1 MQKFKFLLIYI
12 LISHFL
18 FVSCSS
24 DVQNDVV
31 EPINALNLFD
41 VSYGANSQQAYDIYL
56 PAGRSALKTKV
67 IMLIHGGGWTSGD
80 KSDMN
85 DFVQFIQ
92 QSHPDHAIVNMN
104 YVLADLTTAAFP
116 HQFLDVQRVIEKL
129 KQEKNELQILPEFA
143 LIGTSAGAHIALQYD
158 YVYDISD
165 DVKMV
170 CDIVG
175 PSDFTDPFFS
185 EDPAFT
191 ILLSLLIDESAYPA
205 GTNFIEEVSPAIRV
219 SSMSSPSILFYGD
232 ADPLVPL
239 TNGQRLQTALS
250 NAGVTHSFTIYEGGH
265 GDDWSETNILDLKS
279 KISSFINTFLTV
291 E

>member
-1 MQKFKFLLIYI
+1 MQKFKFLFIYI
-12 LISHFL
+12 LISQFL

-24 DVQNDVV
+24 EVQNDVV
-31 EPINALNLFD
+31 EPINALNVFD
-41 VSYGANSQQAYDIYL
+41 VSYGANSQQVYDIYL
-56 PAGRSALKTKV
+56 PAGRSAMKTKV

-85 DFVQFIQ
+85 DFIQFIQ

-185 EDPAFT
+185 EDPAFN

-205 GTNFIEEVSPAIRV
+205 GTNFVEEVSPAIRV

>member
-1 MQKFKFLLIYI
+1 MQKFKFLFIYI
-12 LISHFL
+12 LISQFL

-24 DVQNDVV
+24 EVQNDVV
-31 EPINALNLFD
+31 EPINALNVFD
-41 VSYGANSQQAYDIYL
+41 VSYGANSQQVYDIYL
-56 PAGRSALKTKV
+56 PAGRSAMKTKV

-85 DFVQFIQ
+85 DFIQFIQ

-185 EDPAFT
+185 EDPAFN

-205 GTNFIEEVSPAIRV
+205 GTNFVEEVSPAIRV
-219 SSMSSPSILFYGD
+219 SSMTSPSILFYGD